1 MSKTLTLK
9 DIDLAGKRVL
19 VRVDFN
25 VPLDKETGEV
35 SDDTRIVA
43 ALPTIN
49 EIIERGGKAIL
60 VSHLGRPKGK
70 RDPKYSLEKVAE
82 RLQSLIGKPV
92 TFVPDCIG
100 EEVEKAVSKMNNGDI
115 LLLENVRFYSE
126 EEKNDPDFSRRL
138 SSIADIHVND
148 AFGTAHRG
156 HASNVGVARY
166 LTSVPGFLMQK
177 EIEMLGMAIENPEH
191 PYVVILGGA
200 KVSDKIGVIT
210 NLLEKADRILIGG
223 AMMFTFLKAQGKS
236 VGDSLVE
243 EDKIDLAREILQK
256 ARDRNVEFVLPVD
269 TVVAKE
275 IAAGSESKVVDL
287 EEGVPA
293 GWKGLDIG
301 PSTIE
306 LFNKKLS
313 DAKTVV
319 WNGPM
324 GVFEIDDFAKGTE
337 SIAKTLASLNDAVT
351 IIGGGDSAAAINK
364 FGLAEK
370 VSHVSTGGGASL
382 EMLEGKEMPGIKSLS
397 IEAGKKKRRL
407 MVAGNWKMNKSPN
420 EARMF
425 AGFLA
430 SSIGNEN
437 AVDVVVFPT
446 SLSVAGV
453 ADILKDTS
461 IKVGVQNIYPAD
473 SGAFTGEISASML
486 SDLAVEYV
494 LVGHSERRHIFGET
508 CELTGEKIKSVLKH
522 GLTPVFCVGET
533 LEEREAGRMKEVL
546 ETQIRKGFSGLGK
559 SDLERII
566 IAYEPVWAIGTGVVA
581 SPEQA
586 DEAMKFIRDLIAS
599 LYGVDLSESVRILYG
614 GSIKPENF
622 ESLILMKNIDGG
634 LVGGAS
640 LQESFVQLVAIAENH
655 A

>member
-138 SSIADIHVND
+138 SSIADIHVNN
-148 AFGTAHRG
+148 AFGTAHRS

-256 ARDRNVEFVLPVD
+256 ARQKNVEFVLPVD
-269 TVVAKE
+269 TVIAKE

-301 PSTIE
+301 PSTID

-337 SIAKTLASLNDAVT
+337 SIARTLASLNDAVT

-397 IEAGKKKRRL
+397 IEGGKKKRRL

-461 IKVGVQNIYPAD
+461 IKFGVQNIYPAD

-522 GLTPVFCVGET
+522 GLTPIFCVGET

-622 ESLILMKNIDGG
+622 ESLISMENIDGG

-640 LQESFVQLVAIAENH
+640 LQESFVQLVAIAESH

>member
-148 AFGTAHRG
+148 AFGTAHRS

-256 ARDRNVEFVLPVD
+256 ARQKNVEFVLPVD
-269 TVVAKE
+269 TVIAKE

-301 PSTIE
+301 PSTID

-337 SIAKTLASLNDAVT
+337 SIARTLASLNDAVT

-397 IEAGKKKRRL
+397 IEGGKKKRRL

-461 IKVGVQNIYPAD
+461 IKFGVQNIYPAD

-522 GLTPVFCVGET
+522 GLTPIFCVGET

-622 ESLILMKNIDGG
+622 ESLISMENIDGG

-640 LQESFVQLVAIAENH
+640 LQESFVQLVAIAE
-655 A
+655 

>member
-148 AFGTAHRG
+148 AFGTAHRS

-256 ARDRNVEFVLPVD
+256 ARQKNVEFVLPVD
-269 TVVAKE
+269 TVIAKE

-301 PSTIE
+301 PSTID

-337 SIAKTLASLNDAVT
+337 SIARTLASLNDAVT

-397 IEAGKKKRRL
+397 IEGGKKKRRL

-461 IKVGVQNIYPAD
+461 IKFGVQNIYPAD

-522 GLTPVFCVGET
+522 GLTPIFCVGET

-622 ESLILMKNIDGG
+622 ESLISMENIDGG

-640 LQESFVQLVAIAENH
+640 LQESFVQLVAIAESH

>member
-148 AFGTAHRG
+148 AFGTAHRS

-256 ARDRNVEFVLPVD
+256 ARQKNVEFVLPVD
-269 TVVAKE
+269 TVIAKE

-337 SIAKTLASLNDAVT
+337 SIARTLASLNDAVT

-397 IEAGKKKRRL
+397 IEGGKKKRRL

-461 IKVGVQNIYPAD
+461 IKFGVQNIYPAD

-522 GLTPVFCVGET
+522 GLTPIFCVGET

-622 ESLILMKNIDGG
+622 ESLISMENIDGG

-640 LQESFVQLVAIAENH
+640 LQESFVQLVAIAESH

>member
-148 AFGTAHRG
+148 AFGTAHRS

-256 ARDRNVEFVLPVD
+256 AREKNVEFVLPVD
-269 TVVAKE
+269 TVIAKE

-301 PSTIE
+301 PSTID

-337 SIAKTLASLNDAVT
+337 SIARTLASLNDAVT

-397 IEAGKKKRRL
+397 IEGGKKKRRL

-461 IKVGVQNIYPAD
+461 IKFGVQNIYPAD

-522 GLTPVFCVGET
+522 GLTPIFCVGET

-622 ESLILMKNIDGG
+622 ESLISMENIDGG

-640 LQESFVQLVAIAENH
+640 LQESFVQLVAIAESH

>member
-148 AFGTAHRG
+148 AFGTAHRS

-256 ARDRNVEFVLPVD
+256 ARQKNVEFVLPVD
-269 TVVAKE
+269 TVIAKE

-301 PSTIE
+301 PSTID

-337 SIAKTLASLNDAVT
+337 SIARTLASLNDAVT

-397 IEAGKKKRRL
+397 IEGGKKK
-407 MVAGNWKMNKSPN
+407 
-420 EARMF
+420 
-425 AGFLA
+425 
-430 SSIGNEN
+430 
-437 AVDVVVFPT
+437 T
-446 SLSVAGV
+446 
-453 ADILKDTS
+453 
-461 IKVGVQNIYPAD
+461 
-473 SGAFTGEISASML
+473 
-486 SDLAVEYV
+486 
-494 LVGHSERRHIFGET
+494 
-508 CELTGEKIKSVLKH
+508 
-522 GLTPVFCVGET
+522 
-533 LEEREAGRMKEVL
+533 
-546 ETQIRKGFSGLGK
+546 
-559 SDLERII
+559 
-566 IAYEPVWAIGTGVVA
+566 
-581 SPEQA
+581 
-586 DEAMKFIRDLIAS
+586 
-599 LYGVDLSESVRILYG
+599 
-614 GSIKPENF
+614 
-622 ESLILMKNIDGG
+622 
-634 LVGGAS
+634 
-640 LQESFVQLVAIAENH
+640 
-655 A
+655 

>member
-70 RDPKYSLEKVAE
+70 RDPKYSLEKVAK

-622 ESLILMKNIDGG
+622 ESLISMENIDGG